1 MHTHACAWNLEHTL
15 CITCISSSFLSES
28 VTRDVLV
35 SSRSLELEGEGRAGR
50 HRSRVLRRDGTSL
63 QSRWAPPC
71 AHQPAPSHSAAAPGS
86 WLGKTVLFWCHR
98 NSDGG
103 SAPGHLTLAK
113 LLGLHSHHVPMCQVD
128 WACCFWNTYLPGI
141 PSTASVTRCCR
152 SQRSHTGPLFSQAQP
167 RSAPALCGFSHN
179 VFLIYYNHLCEPMS
193 AVRGKK
199 HQHCH

>member
-1 MHTHACAWNLEHTL
+1 MQVDIGPVFSDEMVPPC
-15 CITCISSSFLSES
+15 
-28 VTRDVLV
+28 
-35 SSRSLELEGEGRAGR
+35 RAGG
-50 HRSRVLRRDGTSL
+50 HLLALTSPLPAIL
-63 QSRWAPPC
+63 QLP
-71 AHQPAPSHSAAAPGS
+71 QAPG
-86 WLGKTVLFWCHR
+86 LGRLCSSGATGTATGVQR
-98 NSDGG
+98 
-103 SAPGHLTLAK
+103 PGHLTLAK

-141 PSTASVTRCCR
+141 PSAASVTRCCR